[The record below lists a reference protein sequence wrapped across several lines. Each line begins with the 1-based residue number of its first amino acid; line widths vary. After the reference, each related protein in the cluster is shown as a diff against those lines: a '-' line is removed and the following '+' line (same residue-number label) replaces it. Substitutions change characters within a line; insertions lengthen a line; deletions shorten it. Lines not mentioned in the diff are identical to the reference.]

1 MPGLAAGHIEI
12 TSPSQSLISVFMKI
26 NWMTFVLS
34 FSLSFSLSLS
44 SSCPLC
50 VGVRPVAKADGDGGS
65 GAGVRIGISSASG
78 VSVALVQNIKF
89 RILITI

>member
-26 NWMTFVLS
+26 NWMTFV
-34 FSLSFSLSLS
+34 LSFSLSLS

>member
-12 TSPSQSLISVFMKI
+12 TSPAQSLISVFMKI

-34 FSLSFSLSLS
+34 FSLSFSLS